1 MISVKNVRFNDYP
14 TSYFPHD
21 IDGFLVEVVLE
32 EGKKRHIRRIF
43 SAMRYHVVDL
53 LRIKE

>member
-1 MISVKNVRFNDYP
+1 
-14 TSYFPHD
+14 
-21 IDGFLVEVVLE
+21 LE

-53 LRIKE
+53 LRIKEWSHDLGDLQEWQWKTLGM